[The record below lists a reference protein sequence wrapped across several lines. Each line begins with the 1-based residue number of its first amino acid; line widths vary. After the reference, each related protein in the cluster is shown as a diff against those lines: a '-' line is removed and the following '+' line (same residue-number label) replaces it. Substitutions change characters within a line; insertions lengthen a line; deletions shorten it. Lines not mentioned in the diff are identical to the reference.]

1 MGEGVIVALLAQALV
16 VAGAGGFPTVTE
28 ALAAARPGDTVLVQP
43 GTYRERL
50 ALDRPVTLRGEPG
63 AVLDGGGRGDV
74 VRITAPGVTL
84 LGLTIRGSGTDL
96 NTDDAAIRIT
106 AADSRVERV
115 TVTESLHGIYVQDA
129 AFVALVDN
137 LITGHSALAEA
148 DRGNAIHLHNSRH
161 VRMERNVIEG
171 VRDGLYFSY
180 ADSTEAIGNVV
191 TGSRYGIHYMY
202 SRGNRFIANRFS
214 GNAAGAALMYS
225 WDLVA
230 VGNTFSDHRSY
241 RGYGLVLQTTENA
254 RLLGNRFE
262 RNQVGLLADNAL
274 NGSFTENVI
283 VNNGI
288 GLDMLASV
296 SGNVFTGNAFLGNG
310 VDARAARG
318 LANNRWDHRGR
329 GNYWSG
335 AVGLDADHDG
345 VRDVPHREGSAFAA
359 LASDRPALHVWRS
372 SPAMSLLNVAE
383 RELPVFN
390 VPTITDSLPLA
401 AVPKTAL
408 TYVPPDTRP
417 PTPGPVW
424 LGVIATLASTGLL
437 RLFTRRFTRRF
448 T

>member
-1 MGEGVIVALLAQALV
+1 MILAVLAQ
-16 VAGAGGFPTVTE
+16 VAIVGGAGSYSTV
-28 ALAAARPGDTVLVQP
+28 AQAVAAARPGDTVLVGR

-50 ALDRPVTLRGEPG
+50 VLDRPVILRGEPG
-63 AVLDGGGRGDV
+63 AVLDGGGDGDV
-74 VRITAPGVTL
+74 VRIIAPGVTII
-84 LGLTIRGSGTDL
+84 GLTIERSGTDL
-96 NTDDAAIRIT
+96 NSDDAAIRVT
-106 AADSRVERV
+106 ATDARIEDV
-115 TVTESLHGIYVQDA
+115 TILESLHGIYVQDA
-129 AFVALVDN
+129 AFVALVGN
-137 LITGHSALAEA
+137 TITGHAELAEA

-161 VRMERNVIEG
+161 VRMERNVIRG

-180 ADSTEAIGNVV
+180 SDSTEAIGNTV

-214 GNAAGAALMYS
+214 HNAAGAALMYS

-230 VGNTFSDHRSY
+230 VANTFSDHRSY

-274 NGSFTENVI
+274 GGSFTENVI
-283 VNNGI
+283 ANNGI
-288 GLDMLASV
+288 GLDLLASV
-296 SGNVFTGNAFLGNG
+296 AGNMFAGNVFLGNG

-318 LANNRWDHRGR
+318 LAGNRWTHRGR

-335 AVGLDADHDG
+335 ALGLDADHDG

-359 LASDRPALHVWRS
+359 LASDRPALQLWRS

-390 VPTITDSLPLA
+390 VPTVTDSFPLA
-401 AVPKTAL
+401 RMPQTAL
-408 TYVPPDTRP
+408 SYTAPDARSQTS
-417 PTPGPVW
+417 GP
-424 LGVIATLASTGLL
+424 LLFGLIGALAGTGLL
-437 RLFTRRFTRRF
+437 GLLGRRRT
-448 T
+448 